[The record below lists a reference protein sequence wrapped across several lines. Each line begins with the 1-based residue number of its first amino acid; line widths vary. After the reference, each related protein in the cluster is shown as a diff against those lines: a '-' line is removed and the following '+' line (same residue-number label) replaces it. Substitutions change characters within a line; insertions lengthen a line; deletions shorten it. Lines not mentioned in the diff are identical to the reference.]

1 MAVGQTIHKK
11 NKEKIIQ
18 CGTCGLQTP
27 TSSRNI
33 FQLKSLQLLST
44 SELVRDLKIHE
55 IKMTSIVRIKRRQS
69 QEPAE
74 ALLLQAKR
82 LRVDESSSVTT
93 QDNVFR
99 FCGTTK
105 NEVS

>member
-1 MAVGQTIHKK
+1 
-11 NKEKIIQ
+11 
-18 CGTCGLQTP
+18 
-27 TSSRNI
+27 
-33 FQLKSLQLLST
+33 
-44 SELVRDLKIHE
+44 
-55 IKMTSIVRIKRRQS
+55 MTSIVRIKRRQS

-105 NEVS
+105 NEVL

>member
-1 MAVGQTIHKK
+1 M
-11 NKEKIIQ
+11 
-18 CGTCGLQTP
+18 
-27 TSSRNI
+27 
-33 FQLKSLQLLST
+33 QLLST